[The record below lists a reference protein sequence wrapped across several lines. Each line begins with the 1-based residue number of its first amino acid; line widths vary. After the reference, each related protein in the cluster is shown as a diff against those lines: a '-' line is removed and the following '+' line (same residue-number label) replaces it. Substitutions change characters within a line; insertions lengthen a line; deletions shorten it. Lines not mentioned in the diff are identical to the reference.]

1 MKSVS
6 LTVYPRTQSRRGGVK
21 KLRTSGRIPAVI
33 YGGQAKPQILEVGA
47 KELDHVIHSSV
58 SENVLL
64 DLDIQGDARAKRLAL
79 VQEVQHH
86 PLSGHVLHIDL
97 HEVKEDEYVIISVPV
112 ESTGEPVGVKSG
124 GGTLEHVLHRLKVR
138 SLPRDLPVAIVVDVS
153 ALEIGQSIHISEIT
167 PPSGVQ
173 ILGVKKTVVLSV
185 AAPVAE
191 VVETPAAGAAAASAE
206 PEMIKEK
213 KVEAGAAGAAAKPG
227 DKAAEKKPAD
237 KKK

>member
-1 MKSVS
+1 M
-6 LTVYPRTQSRRGGVK
+6 
-21 KLRTSGRIPAVI
+21 
-33 YGGQAKPQILEVGA
+33 EVGA

-64 DLDIQGDARAKRLAL
+64 DLNIQGDARAKRLAL

-97 HEVKEDEYVIISVPV
+97 HEVKEDEKVVISVPV
-112 ESTGEPVGVKSG
+112 ESVGEAAGVKSG
-124 GGTLEHVLHRLKVR
+124 GGTLEHVLHRVKVR
-138 SLPRDLPVAIVVDVS
+138 SLPRDLPVAIVIDVS
-153 ALEIGQSIHISEIT
+153 ALEIGKAIHLGEIV
-167 PPSGVQ
+167 PPAGVE
-173 ILGVKKTVVLSV
+173 ILGVKKTVVLAV
-185 AAPVAE
+185 AAPLAE
-191 VVETPAAGAAAASAE
+191 VAETPAAGAAGTE

-213 KVEAGAAGAAAKPG
+213 KVEGAAAGAAAKPG